1 MSLSRMWEIV
11 VWKASLGAKI
21 VCRCGGHCLL
31 TGESLRTTAMFM
43 FDKGSRRRQRCAEHQ
58 CCRDNALKRSSKS
71 HLCSDT
77 GLLSPGWWISLSKE
91 WALTLVSPERRDNR
105 WVKKKKNFWRVGW
118 REKFENLL
126 STSLLSTR
134 STKTESRQTEWQT
147 LQTQKTRNVEAQSI
161 VHYYVQLLPL
171 E

>member
-1 MSLSRMWEIV
+1 MREIV

-43 FDKGSRRRQRCAEHQ
+43 FDKGSRRRQRCTEHQ

-71 HLCSDT
+71 HICSDT
-77 GLLSPGWWISLSKE
+77 GLLAPGWWISLSKE
-91 WALTLVSPERRDNR
+91 WALVSPERRDNK

-134 STKTESRQTEWQT
+134 STKTESWRTEWQT
-147 LQTQKTRNVEAQSI
+147 LQTQKTRNVKQSSE
-161 VHYYVQLLPL
+161 HCPQQLLPSS
-171 E
+171 